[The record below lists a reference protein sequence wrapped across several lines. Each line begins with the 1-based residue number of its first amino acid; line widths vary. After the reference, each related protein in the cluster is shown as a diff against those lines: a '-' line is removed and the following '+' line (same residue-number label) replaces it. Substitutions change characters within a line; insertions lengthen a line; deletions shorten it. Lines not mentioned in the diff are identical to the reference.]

1 MSAPVEARSISS
13 LSALFAN
20 PPRYPRNP
28 THQTHEPLV
37 LYIVRVPGSKD
48 VFLTPLKPP
57 TKASISIEAVQSSL
71 YFLHVERPEDE
82 ELRKSLEATKAAE
95 CRNKENVPIQRKPL
109 PPTPYV
115 NHPASQRPPTPP
127 KSYPH
132 YQPALSG
139 TQTSTQADRYAARR
153 THLRLKT
160 SEATSH
166 SGITRKPVSARLMRS
181 PAQPSPGTTPEEGG
195 NALTPAGD
203 AQMKFKLARKPVQ
216 STSPADAYEPNR
228 ASADNASLRASP
240 VGQSRG
246 SDPGFTSAEAGRSS
260 RLLRITLIRRDPTSG
275 SQWNVGSIIYPGPE
289 PQGNPLREF
298 EIELTSPGYVK
309 FAQLEG
315 DSGHLLKRRVAYML
329 IANNEGSPLTRQRS
343 NSSDFFHHTHSSS
356 NKKPRHAFSFV
367 SPWQGVCAF
376 SNGVDGKSIRCRH
389 TLPPANPSVPTMA
402 VDVAELRFNLPWSFM
417 RLKDPHKQ
425 ENNNSESIHPPRSSM
440 ASNREQWRRSLQT
453 LTHKARMQLS
463 HVESSDHTP
472 RLTHSRK
479 DSSQSDQSVEED
491 RLNLDLGRERAGG
504 GFKGKSAKLGKLIIG
519 DEGLKMCDLVVAA
532 SMGVW
537 WQHYAGDLSHD

>member
-1 MSAPVEARSISS
+1 MNPSS
-13 LSALFAN
+13 STSFGFPAA
-20 PPRYPRNP
+20 
-28 THQTHEPLV
+28 
-37 LYIVRVPGSKD
+37 
-48 VFLTPLKPP
+48 KPP

-71 YFLHVERPEDE
+71 YFLHVERAEDE

-95 CRNKENVPIQRKPL
+95 CRNKENVSIQRKPL
-109 PPTPYV
+109 PPTPYA

-139 TQTSTQADRYAARR
+139 TQMSTQADRYAARG

-160 SEATSH
+160 SEATNH
-166 SGITRKPVSARLMRS
+166 SGIPRKPVSARLMRS

-228 ASADNASLRASP
+228 ASMDNASLRASP

-309 FAQLEG
+309 FAPDQAKEQLFG
-315 DSGHLLKRRVAYML
+315 
-329 IANNEGSPLTRQRS
+329 
-343 NSSDFFHHTHSSS
+343 F
-356 NKKPRHAFSFV
+356 
-367 SPWQGVCAF
+367 
-376 SNGVDGKSIRCRH
+376 
-389 TLPPANPSVPTMA
+389 LPPNPFFLQQEIAPCLLLRVT
-402 VDVAELRFNLPWSFM
+402 VAGRVCIQQWC
-417 RLKDPHKQ
+417 RRQKY
-425 ENNNSESIHPPRSSM
+425 SM
-440 ASNREQWRRSLQT
+440 S
-453 LTHKARMQLS
+453 TH
-463 HVESSDHTP
+463 
-472 RLTHSRK
+472 
-479 DSSQSDQSVEED
+479 
-491 RLNLDLGRERAGG
+491 
-504 GFKGKSAKLGKLIIG
+504 
-519 DEGLKMCDLVVAA
+519 AA
-532 SMGVW
+532 ACEPVSTDDG
-537 WQHYAGDLSHD
+537 S